1 MSDFSIINP
10 VRNAFSGIMR
20 KRRNPRKI
28 FHILISIDFIGMCK
42 YQEKSTKC
50 DGNGNLGPESIV

>member
-20 KRRNPRKI
+20 KRRNL
-28 FHILISIDFIGMCK
+28 ILISIDFIGMCK